1 MRSIGRAGAIAL
13 FACLSQWFPPPLRAE
28 TPPPSP
34 RRAILYR
41 ATPIVNAVYPAVV
54 SRAMRGAKRS
64 IKIVMFSISA
74 GYSPRNPMSTLMEE
88 CIGAAR
94 RGLRVTVIAD
104 FCDHADGNLYAIN
117 ARTLEYLNENG
128 VETYFDHPKTK
139 THDKVVLIDDAT
151 LIVGSHNWSKAA
163 MSRNVEVSIMITSSP
178 PDPAFA
184 RYVEEIKSACL
195 PSRI

>member
-13 FACLSQWFPPPLRAE
+13 FACLSQGIPPPLRAE

-41 ATPIVNAVYPAVV
+41 ATPIVNAAYPAVV

-117 ARTLEYLNENG
+117 ARTLEYLNQNG